1 MNHLEFVEKKAKDA
15 SVFGAIN
22 FEEATDAQSLTCE
35 ARDAA
40 SPARYTL
47 ATVEETW
54 FVGLETED
62 RWLSESIEADLMH
75 SGDSLEELLE
85 EELDDL
91 GLTVTEVTTQHF
103 RDDRMHYV
111 FRSPLP
117 RGVTPEEA
125 AVWLLA
131 YEATFRELGDM
142 STSEP

>member
-1 MNHLEFVEKKAKDA
+1 MNHLEVVEKKATEA
-15 SVFGAIN
+15 SVFGAIRV
-22 FEEATDAQSLTCE
+22 EKASDAQTLTCE

-40 SPARYTL
+40 APARYTL
-47 ATVEETW
+47 AEVEETW
-54 FVGLETED
+54 FVGLETAD

-91 GLTVTEVTTQHF
+91 GLTITEVTTQHF
-103 RDDRMHYV
+103 RDDRMQYV
-111 FRSPLP
+111 FRTPLP
-117 RGVTPEEA
+117 GDVTPEQA

-142 STSEP
+142 STDES